1 MTLAH
6 TTPAPIPESAR
17 RVLLFGGSFDP
28 PHLGH
33 FQLPESVRQRLGAD
47 FILYIPA
54 ARSPHKKDSPSATP
68 QLRVEMLRAG
78 LKNNASAAVWT
89 VELDRATNDPDA
101 PSYTIDTIREL
112 RRQRPDLS
120 LRLLIG
126 ADQARAFHKW
136 REPSAIL
143 RIAPPAVML
152 RDDTHAGHSAAHLIN
167 DLARIWGNDQARRWA
182 SWIVPAPMLDIS
194 STLLRTHLARWSEGP
209 PPPDMSAALPHDRE
223 AAVQSVLGDSPTLC
237 EYVLNPL
244 SVQIYEGHIGIV
256 HYSYSATVLPNDGQ
270 ALNVTGKWSEVY
282 LKKNGTWKMISVSGR
297 PDEPKKLNAEQVAEK
312 T

>member
-209 PPPDMSAALPHDRE
+209 PPPDMSAALPP
-223 AAVQSVLGDSPTLC
+223 AVIDLLRRD
-237 EYVLNPL
+237 NPFRHA
-244 SVQIYEGHIGIV
+244 Q
-256 HYSYSATVLPNDGQ
+256 T
-270 ALNVTGKWSEVY
+270 
-282 LKKNGTWKMISVSGR
+282 
-297 PDEPKKLNAEQVAEK
+297 PD
-312 T
+312 